1 MTGYGYDTT
10 KCHIKDGTLISGFE
24 LDSNK
29 IYKYEEGKS
38 ESGEETFNY
47 RLIFKKHDGKWYLN
61 YFIIV

>member
-1 MTGYGYDTT
+1 MSNSVVICSNDLDELLA
-10 KCHIKDGTLISGFE
+10 HELGFG
-24 LDSNK
+24 K